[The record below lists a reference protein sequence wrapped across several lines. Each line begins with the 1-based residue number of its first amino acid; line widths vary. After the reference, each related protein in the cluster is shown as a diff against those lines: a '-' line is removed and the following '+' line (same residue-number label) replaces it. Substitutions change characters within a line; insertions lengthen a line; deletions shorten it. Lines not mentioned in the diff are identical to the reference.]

1 MMKRSLSLLLA
12 VLLLTLCAVP
22 ALAAA
27 PKVQSTEYEGNGIVE
42 VDFTTDNVRY
52 KGAKVVVKDAAGK
65 KLTATILEK
74 DSDSITFKVKGV
86 KAGKKYSYTISGV
99 RKGNSGSYGKVKGTF
114 TVPSGKL
121 AIKEIVFDP
130 AYDSL
135 EVEFTTPVQFKNLK
149 VTIEDENG
157 DRLPVTNLET
167 FPDELEMD
175 VEGMEDG
182 ETYTITISGVRVKG
196 KGSYTSVSQRFMA

>member
-65 KLTATILEK
+65 KLTATIREK

-135 EVEFTTPVQFKNLK
+135 EVEFTTLVQFKNLK

>member
-27 PKVQSTEYEGNGIVE
+27 PKVQRTEYEGNGIVE
-42 VDFTTDNVRY
+42 VEFTTENVRY
-52 KGAKVVVKDAAGK
+52 KGAKVVVKDSAGK
-65 KLTATILEK
+65 KLTATIREK

-149 VTIEDENG
+149 VTIEDEYG
-157 DRLPVTNLET
+157 DELPVTNLET

>member
-65 KLTATILEK
+65 KLTATIREK

-99 RKGNSGSYGKVKGTF
+99 RKGNSGSYGNVKGTF

>member
-27 PKVQSTEYEGNGIVE
+27 PKVQRTEYEGNGIVE
-42 VDFTTDNVRY
+42 VEFTTENVRY
-52 KGAKVVVKDAAGK
+52 KGAKVVVKDTAGK

-121 AIKEIVFDP
+121 AIREIEFNP

-135 EVEFTTPVQFKNLK
+135 EVEFTTLVQFKNLK